1 MKRGLRAR
9 FFAALLPAL
18 SQGHARVSEP
28 WRRKLLG
35 GLAGTVLEI
44 GPGTGINL
52 AYLPDRVYW
61 LGLEPN
67 PHLHPWLETALRQ
80 RGVLGEVLLGQAEEI
95 PLPQESVD
103 AVVAT
108 LVLCSVE
115 DPRRALAEILREK
128 RGCGGAIIPR
138 FSNRGYMDS
147 PTSTTGG
154 HGFGTVFLGAKFPV
168 DLETWSRG
176 FHRVV
181 RWVKLQT
188 NTRGRARSIALACRY
203 GVKVFLGPDGA
214 FGSNPE
220 KPRTLVRGVVTVLR
234 PGGRFVFLEHVAAP
248 QGTLRVTGVPAFAG
262 PRISSVPLGPFW
274 GMVAIPTGKPWPLFG
289 RQGLPGWKRR
299 PLRVAAGK
307 AHPFKGGMKGA
318 PGCPS
323 FRPLML
329 AVKCT

>member
-52 AYLPDRVYW
+52 AYLPDGVYW

-115 DPRRALAEILREK
+115 DPRRALAEILR
-128 RGCGGAIIPR
+128 
-138 FSNRGYMDS
+138 
-147 PTSTTGG
+147 
-154 HGFGTVFLGAKFPV
+154 
-168 DLETWSRG
+168 
-176 FHRVV
+176 
-181 RWVKLQT
+181 
-188 NTRGRARSIALACRY
+188 
-203 GVKVFLGPDGA
+203 
-214 FGSNPE
+214 
-220 KPRTLVRGVVTVLR
+220 VLK
-234 PGGRFVFLEHVAAP
+234 PGGRLVFLEHVAAP
-248 QGTLRVTGVPAFAG
+248 RGSSLRRFQDLLCPLWSFLGDGCHPNRETLALIREAGFARVEAEAFELPLPLVAPHVAGVA
-262 PRISSVPLGPFW
+262 
-274 GMVAIPTGKPWPLFG
+274 
-289 RQGLPGWKRR
+289 WKE
-299 PLRVAAGK
+299 
-307 AHPFKGGMKGA
+307 
-318 PGCPS
+318 
-323 FRPLML
+323 
-329 AVKCT
+329 

>member
-52 AYLPDRVYW
+52 AYLPDGVYW

-115 DPRRALAEILREK
+115 DPRRALAEILEANPDLEEEERRRFTALLAKEAARLSRLVEEVLAYTRLQAGVPLARSPTDLKALAEEALALVEPLAREK
-128 RGCGGAIIPR
+128 GIAMECQLAGVQALTDRDRVLQVLLNLLHNALRHARSRVRLELACTGREALFRIQDDGPGVPEEARALVFEPFQSFSGGTGLGLFLARRLVEGLGGRIWLENEGGA
-138 FSNRGYMDS
+138 
-147 PTSTTGG
+147 
-154 HGFGTVFLGAKFPV
+154 VFAFTLP
-168 DLETWSRG
+168 LEVA
-176 FHRVV
+176 HE
-181 RWVKLQT
+181 
-188 NTRGRARSIALACRY
+188 N
-203 GVKVFLGPDGA
+203 
-214 FGSNPE
+214 
-220 KPRTLVRGVVTVLR
+220 
-234 PGGRFVFLEHVAAP
+234 PGG
-248 QGTLRVTGVPAFAG
+248 
-262 PRISSVPLGPFW
+262 
-274 GMVAIPTGKPWPLFG
+274 G
-289 RQGLPGWKRR
+289 R
-299 PLRVAAGK
+299 
-307 AHPFKGGMKGA
+307 
-318 PGCPS
+318 
-323 FRPLML
+323 
-329 AVKCT
+329 

>member
-52 AYLPDRVYW
+52 AYLPDGVYW

-115 DPRRALAEILREK
+115 DPRRALAEILR
-128 RGCGGAIIPR
+128 
-138 FSNRGYMDS
+138 
-147 PTSTTGG
+147 
-154 HGFGTVFLGAKFPV
+154 
-168 DLETWSRG
+168 
-176 FHRVV
+176 
-181 RWVKLQT
+181 
-188 NTRGRARSIALACRY
+188 
-203 GVKVFLGPDGA
+203 
-214 FGSNPE
+214 
-220 KPRTLVRGVVTVLR
+220 VLK
-234 PGGRFVFLEHVAAP
+234 PGGRLVFLEHVAAP
-248 QGTLRVTGVPAFAG
+248 RGFSLRRFQDLLCPLWSFLGDGCHPNRETLALIREAGFARVEAEAFELPLPLVAPHVAGVA
-262 PRISSVPLGPFW
+262 
-274 GMVAIPTGKPWPLFG
+274 
-289 RQGLPGWKRR
+289 WKE
-299 PLRVAAGK
+299 
-307 AHPFKGGMKGA
+307 
-318 PGCPS
+318 
-323 FRPLML
+323 
-329 AVKCT
+329 

>member
-115 DPRRALAEILREK
+115 DPRRALAEILR
-128 RGCGGAIIPR
+128 
-138 FSNRGYMDS
+138 
-147 PTSTTGG
+147 
-154 HGFGTVFLGAKFPV
+154 
-168 DLETWSRG
+168 
-176 FHRVV
+176 
-181 RWVKLQT
+181 
-188 NTRGRARSIALACRY
+188 
-203 GVKVFLGPDGA
+203 
-214 FGSNPE
+214 
-220 KPRTLVRGVVTVLR
+220 VLR

-248 QGTLRVTGVPAFAG
+248 QCTLRVTGVPAFAG

>member
-1 MKRGLRAR
+1 MGGKGMKRGLRAR

-52 AYLPDRVYW
+52 AYLPDGVYW

-115 DPRRALAEILREK
+115 DPRRALAEILR
-128 RGCGGAIIPR
+128 
-138 FSNRGYMDS
+138 
-147 PTSTTGG
+147 
-154 HGFGTVFLGAKFPV
+154 
-168 DLETWSRG
+168 
-176 FHRVV
+176 
-181 RWVKLQT
+181 
-188 NTRGRARSIALACRY
+188 
-203 GVKVFLGPDGA
+203 
-214 FGSNPE
+214 
-220 KPRTLVRGVVTVLR
+220 VLR

-248 QGTLRVTGVPAFAG
+248 RGSCLRRAQDFLCSPWALLGDGCHPNRETLALIREAGFARVEAEAFTLPLPLVAPHVAG
-262 PRISSVPLGPFW
+262 IAWKAWPSAPLPEG
-274 GMVAIPTGKPWPLFG
+274 A
-289 RQGLPGWKRR
+289 LP
-299 PLRVAAGK
+299 V
-307 AHPFKGGMKGA
+307 HPGQ
-318 PGCPS
+318 
-323 FRPLML
+323 
-329 AVKCT
+329 

>member
-52 AYLPDRVYW
+52 AYLPDGVYW

-115 DPRRALAEILREK
+115 DPRRALAEILR
-128 RGCGGAIIPR
+128 
-138 FSNRGYMDS
+138 
-147 PTSTTGG
+147 
-154 HGFGTVFLGAKFPV
+154 
-168 DLETWSRG
+168 
-176 FHRVV
+176 
-181 RWVKLQT
+181 
-188 NTRGRARSIALACRY
+188 
-203 GVKVFLGPDGA
+203 
-214 FGSNPE
+214 
-220 KPRTLVRGVVTVLR
+220 VLK

-248 QGTLRVTGVPAFAG
+248 RGSGLRWAQDLLCPLWAFLGDGCHPNRETLALIREAGFARVEAASFALPLPLVAPHVAGVA
-262 PRISSVPLGPFW
+262 
-274 GMVAIPTGKPWPLFG
+274 
-289 RQGLPGWKRR
+289 WKE
-299 PLRVAAGK
+299 
-307 AHPFKGGMKGA
+307 
-318 PGCPS
+318 
-323 FRPLML
+323 
-329 AVKCT
+329 